1 MVSLSST
8 LLGHTFMAAAVAAAA
23 VQTSCHWNSVSKL
36 LFALFLQ
43 TTPTYFSEAF
53 DGVLTHPV

>member
-1 MVSLSST
+1 
-8 LLGHTFMAAAVAAAA
+8 MAAAVAAAA
-23 VQTSCHWNSVSKL
+23 VQTSFHWNSVSKL